1 MNSFEY
7 IFSKQVSR
15 AQNQGIDLV
24 GSKGHRGR
32 PAYTKTLDENL
43 FEPLIQSVI
52 DDFNAGDGGELNG
65 NQGSPP
71 KMHAVHSSSAL
82 GVNIFH
88 YWFRI
93 NQIPK
98 IAAACRLCSKNNT
111 LSQSIRFEKKYP
123 ISSKFQFS
131 PNIDVVIENSQT
143 SKYKV
148 FAVECKFSE
157 AYSYRRHAGIDPKYL
172 KLKSIWDDVPCL
184 FHFAGSIS
192 PDDHKFLHL
201 HPAQLVKHILGLK
214 NQFGKDGFR
223 LLYLWYDVLGHD
235 GAVHRNE
242 IDTFSEVA
250 KSDGIKFHAMSY
262 QDLIVKLSKEY
273 RTEHPAY
280 IQYVSD
286 RYL

>member
-7 IFSKQVSR
+7 IFSKQVSWAR
-15 AQNQGIDLV
+15 NQGIDLV
-24 GSKGHRGR
+24 GSKGFRGR
-32 PAYTKTLDENL
+32 QAYTKTLDENL
-43 FEPLIQSVI
+43 FEPLSQSVI
-52 DDFNAGDGGELNG
+52 KDFSTGDGGELNG
-65 NQGSPP
+65 TSNSPP

-88 YWFRI
+88 YWLQI

-98 IAAACRLCSKNNT
+98 IAAACRLCSKNNM
-111 LSQSIRFEKKYP
+111 LSQNIRFEKKYP

-131 PNIDVVIENSQT
+131 PNIDVVIENSHK

-157 AYSYRRHAGIDPKYL
+157 AYSSRRHAGIDPKYI
-172 KLKSIWDDVPCL
+172 KLKGIWDDIPHL
-184 FHFAGSIS
+184 FDFAKTIS
-192 PDDHKFLHL
+192 PEDHTFLHL

-214 NQFGKDGFR
+214 NQFGKDSFR

-235 GAVHRNE
+235 GAIHRNE

-250 KSDGIKFHAMSY
+250 KSDGIKFYALSY
-262 QDLIVKLSKEY
+262 QDLIVKLSKES
-273 RTEHPAY
+273 RTEYPDY
-280 IQYVSD
+280 IQYVCE

>member
-7 IFSKQVSR
+7 IFSKQVCW

-24 GSKGHRGR
+24 GSKGSRGR

-43 FEPLIQSVI
+43 FEPLIRSVFN
-52 DDFNAGDGGELNG
+52 DFNDGDGGELNG
-65 NQGSPP
+65 NLGSPP

-88 YWFRI
+88 YWLRI
-93 NQIPK
+93 NEIPK

-111 LSQSIRFEKKYP
+111 LSQNIRFEKKYP
-123 ISSKFQFS
+123 ISSNFRYS
-131 PNIDVVIENSQT
+131 PNIDVVIENSLK

-157 AYSYRRHAGIDPKYL
+157 AYSSRRHAGIDQKYL
-172 KLKSIWDDVPCL
+172 QLESIWDDIPHL
-184 FHFAGSIS
+184 LRFAKTIS
-192 PDDHKFLHL
+192 PDDHNFFHL

-214 NQFGKDGFR
+214 QKFNKNGFR

-242 IDTFSEVA
+242 IDIFSEVT
-250 KSDGIKFHAMSY
+250 KSDGIKFHALSY
-262 QDLIVKLSKEY
+262 QDLVVKLSKGY
-273 RTEHPAY
+273 RNEHPEY
-280 IQYVSD
+280 IQYVSE

>member
-7 IFSKQVSR
+7 IFSKQVSW
-15 AQNQGIDLV
+15 AQNKGIDLV
-24 GSKGHRGR
+24 GSKGPRGR
-32 PAYTKTLDENL
+32 PAYTKTLEENL
-43 FEPLIQSVI
+43 FEPMAQSVI

-65 NQGSPP
+65 KPDSPP

-98 IAAACRLCSKNNT
+98 IAAACRLCSKNN
-111 LSQSIRFEKKYP
+111 LLPQNIRFENKYS
-123 ISSKFQFS
+123 ISSKFRYG
-131 PNIDVVIENSQT
+131 PNIDVVIENSQK

-148 FAVECKFSE
+148 FAIECKFSE
-157 AYSYRRHAGIDPKYL
+157 AYGSRGHSGIDPKYL
-172 KLKSIWDDVPCL
+172 KIKTIWEDIPSL
-184 FHFAGSIS
+184 FDFAKSIS
-192 PDDHKFLHL
+192 PNDNKFLHL

-214 NQFGKDGFR
+214 NQFGKSGFR
-223 LLYLWYDVLGHD
+223 LLYLWYDVLGQD

-242 IDTFSEVA
+242 IDTFSAVA
-250 KSDGIKFHAMSY
+250 KSDGIKFHALSY
-262 QDLIVKLSKEY
+262 QDLIVKLSREY
-273 RTEHPAY
+273 RNEHPDY
-280 IQYVSD
+280 IQYVSG

>member
-7 IFSKQVSR
+7 IFSKQVSWS
-15 AQNQGIDLV
+15 QNQGIDLV
-24 GSKGHRGR
+24 GSKGLRGR

-43 FEPLIQSVI
+43 FEPLAKPVI
-52 DDFNAGDGGELNG
+52 NDFSAGDGGELNG
-65 NQGSPP
+65 TTNSPP

-88 YWFRI
+88 YWLRI

-111 LSQSIRFEKKYP
+111 LCQNIQFEKKYP
-123 ISSKFQFS
+123 ISSKFRYS
-131 PNIDVVIENSQT
+131 PNIDVVIENSQK

-157 AYSYRRHAGIDPKYL
+157 AYSSRRHAGIDPKYL
-172 KLKSIWDDVPCL
+172 KLKSIWDDVPHL
-184 FHFAGSIS
+184 LRFAKTIS
-192 PDDHKFLHL
+192 PDDHKFSHL
-201 HPAQLVKHILGLK
+201 HPAQLIKHILGLK
-214 NQFGKDGFR
+214 NQFGKDSFR

-235 GAVHRNE
+235 SAVHRNE
-242 IDTFSEVA
+242 IDTFSGVA
-250 KSDGIKFHAMSY
+250 KSDGIKFHALSY
-262 QDLIVKLSKEY
+262 QDLIVKLSRES
-273 RTEHPAY
+273 RNEHPEY
-280 IQYVSD
+280 IQYVSE